1 MKQATR
7 WLDRAAGVIGLLVLL
22 VAWEAVGRAR
32 LLGLTFPPLSEVLAV
47 LADPSRLA
55 LFQRAVLATAEA
67 AGIGYVLGAVLGAA
81 MAVAVHFLGVLRP
94 GLDRFAAFANAI
106 PGIALGPI
114 LIVTIGRGAAPTA
127 LATLHVY
134 FLVYVATTSGLQAP
148 RAAHQDVFSSL
159 GASRLR
165 RFASLEF
172 LAALPTV
179 VTALKL
185 CAPAALLGA
194 ILGEWFGAER
204 GLGVLIVN
212 AMQNFQIPLLWSAVV
227 LAAALSLACYG
238 ALALAERAVADR
250 FRE

>member
-1 MKQATR
+1 VRPLGQ
-7 WLDRAAGVIGLLVLL
+7 WLNRAAGIVGVLVLL

-32 LLGLTFPPLSEVLAV
+32 LLGITFPALSEVLGV

-55 LFQRAVLATAEA
+55 LFRRAVAATAEA
-67 AGIGYVLGAVLGAA
+67 AGTGYVLGAVLGAA
-81 MAVAVHFLGVLRP
+81 IAVAAHFLPILRP

-114 LIVTIGRGAAPTA
+114 LIVTIGRGSAPAA

-134 FLVYVATTSGLQAP
+134 FLVYVATTSGLHAP
-148 RAAHQDVFSSL
+148 RAAHQDVFSAL
-159 GASRLR
+159 GSGRVR

-172 LAALPTV
+172 PAALPTL

-238 ALALAERAVADR
+238 ALAVAERAVAER
-250 FRE
+250 FRG